1 MQMPKFSLSRI
12 TDKLLGEKPPSASE
26 ISTMLQSIQKSA
38 APAPG
43 ASAVSSDWK
52 ANLEEIKKET
62 VKEVDKKI
70 NEFQNKM
77 GDIERNAKEAKD
89 ASLETKAKV
98 EAIEK
103 SMKKFL
109 SLYELVTNQVNPF
122 IETPLRRPAEEKTEK
137 EELPEEKPA
146 STEGKKISDLIAAAQ
161 AEGGYSENGTEDL
174 GKHLIDIKEI
184 NPDKK
189 ITIQTEKEP
198 GLIEKRKIPMLNER
212 EQPTVERREINLTD
226 LKPEDKKILFQLESI
241 NEMNPGSEQPSID
254 LSDDLKSILPLKSIK
269 NDLYSLVTALN
280 WIKYLVEK
288 AGAKGALDILKAYT
302 ALNWITPEI
311 NQILVKYIN
320 GMAGEIDVG
329 GIEKKY
335 NPTMDDHM
343 NSLFFIAKLKGI
355 KLEKEGFDK
364 IVKKW
369 NIAGGDLNGG

>member
-1 MQMPKFSLSRI
+1 MPKFSLSRI
-12 TDKLLGEKPPSASE
+12 TDKLFGEKPPSASE
-26 ISTMLQSIQKSA
+26 ISAMLQSIQKNA
-38 APAPG
+38 APSPG
-43 ASAVSSDWK
+43 ALAVSSDWK
-52 ANLEEIKKET
+52 ANLEDIKKET
-62 VKEVDKKI
+62 GKEVDKKI

-77 GDIERNAKEAKD
+77 GDIERNAKDAKD
-89 ASLETKAKV
+89 ASIEIKAKV
-98 EAIEK
+98 ESIEK

-122 IETPLRRPAEEKTEK
+122 IETPLRRPAEERPERG
-137 EELPEEKPA
+137 EIPEEKPI

-198 GLIEKRKIPMLNER
+198 GMIEKKRISMMNEK
-212 EQPTVERREINLTD
+212 EQPTVEKREIHFSD
-226 LKPEDKKILFQLESI
+226 LKEEDKKILFQLESI
-241 NEMNPGSEQPSID
+241 NEMTDSKEQQTID
-254 LSDDLKSILPLKSIK
+254 LSEDLKSILPLKSIK

-302 ALNWITPEI
+302 TLNWITPEI

-320 GMAGEIDVG
+320 GMAGEIEVS

-335 NPTMDDHM
+335 VPTMDDHM

>member
-26 ISTMLQSIQKSA
+26 ISVMIQSIQKSA
-38 APAPG
+38 APSSG
-43 ASAVSSDWK
+43 SMAVSSDWK
-52 ANLEEIKKET
+52 ANLDEIKKET

-70 NEFQNKM
+70 TEFQTKM
-77 GDIERNAKEAKD
+77 GDIEKNAKEAKE
-89 ASLETKAKV
+89 ASIETKAKV
-98 EAIEK
+98 DAIEK
-103 SMKKFL
+103 NMKKFL

-122 IETPLRRPAEEKTEK
+122 IETPFRRNAEEKNERG
-137 EELPEEKPA
+137 ELPEEKPA
-146 STEGKKISDLIAAAQ
+146 STNGKKISDLIAAAQ

-189 ITIQTEKEP
+189 IIIQTEKES
-198 GLIEKRKIPMLNER
+198 GMIDKKRALMLNEK
-212 EQPTVERREINLTD
+212 ESPIVEKRGINLAD
-226 LKPEDKKILFQLESI
+226 LNPEDKKILFQLESI
-241 NEMNPGSEQPSID
+241 NEMSPATGQQTID
-254 LSDDLKSILPLKSIK
+254 LSEDLKSILPLKSIK

-288 AGAKGALDILKAYT
+288 AGAKGALDILKSYT
-302 ALNWITPEI
+302 ALNWITPDI

-320 GMAGEIDVG
+320 GMAGEIEVN
-329 GIEKKY
+329 GIDKKY
-335 NPTMDDHM
+335 APTMDDHM

-355 KLEKEGFDK
+355 KIEKEGFDK

-369 NIAGGDLNGG
+369 NISGGDLDGG